1 MPNAATVEELTMNFH
16 DEEGNLLVKELDK
29 EVLTKGG
36 WATLIFRYQ
45 DLDKAKG
52 TFKAP
57 KYAIRRFQKSNGEYK
72 LKSKFVVSSAAQAR
86 LLSGIQTRWADK
98 DADVAGASGA
108 SDEE

>member
-1 MPNAATVEELTMNFH
+1 MANAATVEELTMNFS
-16 DEEGNLLVKELDK
+16 DEEGNLLVKELEK

-57 KYAIRRFQKSNGEYK
+57 KYAIRRYQKSSGEYK

-86 LLSGIQTRWADK
+86 LLSEILTRWATK
-98 DADVAGASGA
+98 DADQSAAG
-108 SDEE
+108 DED

>member
-1 MPNAATVEELTMNFH
+1 MPNAATVEDLTMNFQ
-16 DEEGNLLVKELDK
+16 DEEGTLLVKELDK

-52 TFKAP
+52 TFKTP
-57 KYAIRRFQKSNGEYK
+57 KYAIRRYQKSSGEYK

-86 LLSGIQTRWADK
+86 QLSEILTRWAAK
-98 DADVAGASGA
+98 DADQTSSG
-108 SDEE
+108 DED

>member
-1 MPNAATVEELTMNFH
+1 MPNETVEDLTMNFK

-52 TFKAP
+52 VFKAP
-57 KYAIRRFQKSNGEYK
+57 KYAIRRYQKSSGEYK
-72 LKSKFVVSSAAQAR
+72 MKSKFVVSSAAQA
-86 LLSGIQTRWADK
+86 LKLSEILTRWGSQ
-98 DADVAGASGA
+98 DAALAGTSGA
-108 SDEE
+108 GGDED

>member
-1 MPNAATVEELTMNFH
+1 MAATVEELTMNFQ
-16 DEEGNLLVKELDK
+16 DEEGTLLVKELDK

-57 KYAIRRFQKSNGEYK
+57 KYAIRRYQKSAGEYK
-72 LKSKFVVSSAAQAR
+72 MKSKFVVSSAAQA
-86 LLSGIQTRWADK
+86 LKLSEILTRWGK
-98 DADVAGASGA
+98 QDAALAGSGPG
-108 SDEE
+108 DED

>member
-1 MPNAATVEELTMNFH
+1 MPNAATVDELTMNFQ

-57 KYAIRRFQKSNGEYK
+57 KYAIRRYQKSAGEYK

-86 LLSGIQTRWADK
+86 QLSEILTRWAAK
-98 DADVAGASGA
+98 DADASGTGA
-108 SDEE
+108 SDDE

>member
-1 MPNAATVEELTMNFH
+1 MPNTTVEELTMNFQ

-57 KYAIRRFQKSNGEYK
+57 KYAIRRYQKSGGEYK
-72 LKSKFVVSSAAQAR
+72 MKSKFVVSSAAQA
-86 LLSGIQTRWADK
+86 LKLSEILTRWGNQ
-98 DADVAGASGA
+98 DAAAAGSAAG
-108 SDEE
+108 DED

>member
-45 DLDKAKG
+45 DLDKASGK
-52 TFKAP
+52 FKAP
-57 KYAIRRFQKSNGEYK
+57 KYAIRRYQKSSGEYK
-72 LKSKFVVSSAAQAR
+72 MKSKFVVSSAAQA
-86 LLSGIQTRWADK
+86 LKLSEILVRWGK
-98 DADVAGASGA
+98 QDADLAAGG
-108 SDEE
+108 DED